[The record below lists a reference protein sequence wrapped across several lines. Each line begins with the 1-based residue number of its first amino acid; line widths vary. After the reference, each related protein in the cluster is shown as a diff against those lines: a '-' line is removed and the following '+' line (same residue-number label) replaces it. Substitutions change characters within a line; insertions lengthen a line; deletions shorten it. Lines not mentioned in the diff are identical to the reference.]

1 MSCSN
6 GCGNTAP
13 TITCL
18 PNPGTTGCLDYIS
31 TDCVQFLGASNT
43 IGFGILQND
52 NLTTIIT
59 KISGATVAPNVWV
72 NVTLSSPS
80 ATTASGFTAQ
90 VTKDYKG
97 TVRFAGIVQVSASTS
112 LLQITNLFVSSSTY
126 NYVPVTP
133 KAFTVTYSSIPYLVI
148 IYNTGA
154 ITIQVLTGSSIGVM
168 LIDFSKFWYDS
179 TI

>member
-97 TVRFAGIVQVSASTS
+97 TVRFTGIVQVSASTS
-112 LLQITNLFVSSSTY
+112 ILTISNLSSTY
-126 NYVPVTP
+126 FPVTP
-133 KAFTVTYSSIPYLVI
+133 KAFTVTYSGSPYLVI
-148 IYNTGA
+148 INTGT

>member
-59 KISGATVAPNVWV
+59 KISGATIAYNDWIEI
-72 NVTLSSPS
+72 NLPS
-80 ATTASGFTAQ
+80 ANTAAASGFTAK
-90 VTKDYKG
+90 VTLNTKG
-97 TVRFAGIVQVSASTS
+97 EVRFTGIINVSGSSTAKTITLAYISSPTYYPATTKGFIQSYNGVSYLIQFLASSGT
-112 LLQITNLFVSSSTY
+112 IIVTNLSGGIGW
-126 NYVPVTP
+126 
-133 KAFTVTYSSIPYLVI
+133 TV
-148 IYNTGA
+148 
-154 ITIQVLTGSSIGVM
+154 VLDLSPI
-168 LIDFSKFWYDS
+168 WYDKN
-179 TI
+179 I

>member
-97 TVRFAGIVQVSASTS
+97 TVRFTGIVQVSASTS
-112 LLQITNLFVSSSTY
+112 ILTISNLSSTY
-126 NYVPVTP
+126 FPVTP
-133 KAFTVTYSSIPYLVI
+133 KAFTVTYSGTPYLVI
-148 IYNTGA
+148 INTGV
-154 ITIQVLTGSSIGVM
+154 ITIQVLTSSSIGVM